1 VLAGPTWRVGE
12 NQGLPETAVLHQ
24 LNDKIAARESQL
36 QETEAQ
42 LAACEDETKR
52 LRLQHRWYVLK
63 REQVEFQL
71 SHLLNQRKLAE
82 NGALRYDY
90 LYEPDAEI
98 AKISLELNKLRIKRR
113 IYDYVIES
121 LL

>member
-1 VLAGPTWRVGE
+1 
-12 NQGLPETAVLHQ
+12 
-24 LNDKIAARESQL
+24 
-36 QETEAQ
+36 
-42 LAACEDETKR
+42 
-52 LRLQHRWYVLK
+52 VLK